1 MALWKVLNGMWVPIR
16 QYASDEVPSEVLTK
30 YLYQIDYR
38 TKLVL
43 YYYIYSFNI
52 YTVHTVRQFWMITCP
67 VSHIFSHLDYLYH
80 DNTICS

>member
-52 YTVHTVRQFWMITCP
+52 YTVHKAILDDYMP
-67 VSHIFSHLDYLYH
+67 SFSYFFTFRLSL
-80 DNTICS
+80 S